1 MDQMNNCNHNHNDS
15 HSDNHSDN
23 NDNIKIYLKKNRNNN
38 KIEIIRK
45 LITKNNRS
53 YKRKH
58 WNEEEN

>member
-1 MDQMNNCNHNHNDS
+1 MLEKKS
-15 HSDNHSDN
+15 
-23 NDNIKIYLKKNRNNN
+23 IKIKNRNNN